1 MAFALPYAGLFIFS
15 AVRLVQKR
23 LSDRLFLLAFLGFC
37 ILTAS
42 GAYVLSGSGYNFKE
56 ALEGFLWLGA
66 GALILK
72 ALLHLTVSFACWQ
85 ERVLGGNPGGSGCGA
100 RCPCR
105 AGPAGSAAPNGRIPA
120 YLRRRYHLP

>member
-1 MAFALPYAGLFIFS
+1 M
-15 AVRLVQKR
+15 
-23 LSDRLFLLAFLGFC
+23 GFC

-66 GALILK
+66 GALMLK

-85 ERVLGGNPGGSGCGA
+85 ERVLGERWRFWLWGSLSLPGGTCW
-100 RCPCR
+100 
-105 AGPAGSAAPNGRIPA
+105 
-120 YLRRRYHLP
+120 RRRPKRANTCLP

>member
-1 MAFALPYAGLFIFS
+1 
-15 AVRLVQKR
+15 KR

-66 GALILK
+66 GALMLK

-85 ERVLGGNPGGSGCGA
+85 ERVQGGTLAVLAVGLAVLAGRDLLAPPPQTGEYLPALGGA
-100 RCPCR
+100 TTYHK
-105 AGPAGSAAPNGRIPA
+105 ALVETPALTG
-120 YLRRRYHLP
+120 